1 MLTGQ
6 APSVALA
13 VQVQSV
19 AASGHS
25 KCKESAGGGSNP
37 GGLTEQEQANGEAFD
52 NTVESM
58 GGYYDPSTGA
68 TWVP

>member
-1 MLTGQ
+1 MNPGTSGGQ
-6 APSVALA
+6 ATPPSSEE
-13 VQVQSV
+13 SV
-19 AASGHS
+19 
-25 KCKESAGGGSNP
+25 GGSSNP

-52 NTVESM
+52 DTVESM